1 MIGEL
6 TRFFNASVEAVDN
19 PSLFGTMFF
28 VESKDIGSGLY
39 IMDNEGLLVLFGE
52 QNMLLKNFH
61 LEVVG
66 VFMEAV
72 ETSFAYGGYIRGFG
86 LAVPSVIKR

>member
-19 PSLFGTMFF
+19 PSLLGTMFF
-28 VESKDIGSGLY
+28 VELQDVGSGLY
-39 IMDNEGLLVLFGE
+39 IMDDEGLLVLFGE
-52 QNMLLKNFH
+52 QDVLLKDFH

-66 VFMEAV
+66 VFMETV
-72 ETSFAYGGYIRGFG
+72 EACLADGYYYVFFEKGY
-86 LAVPSVIKR
+86 